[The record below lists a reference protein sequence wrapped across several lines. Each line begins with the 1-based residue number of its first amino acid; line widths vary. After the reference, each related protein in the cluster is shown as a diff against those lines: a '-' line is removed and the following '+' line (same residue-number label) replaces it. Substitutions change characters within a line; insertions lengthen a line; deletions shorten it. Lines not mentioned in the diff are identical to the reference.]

1 MNSRNGRTSRTLL
14 RVSLMILG
22 VSPLAAPGDARA
34 GGHER
39 VEKLHPGSKDSAA
52 VAATV
57 NRFRSALA
65 AGDTVAALELLAPDA
80 TILESGDEESRTTY
94 AAHHLAEDIA
104 FARTVPA
111 ERGPLKVIVVGDVA
125 WVSSLSTSRGT
136 FNGRA
141 VNSAGA
147 ELIVLSR
154 SRTGRVGPGP
164 WKIRAIHWSSHR
176 RTQ

>member
-1 MNSRNGRTSRTLL
+1 MKNRNERLIRAFLPL
-14 RVSLMILG
+14 SLMIFAPA
-22 VSPLAAPGDARA
+22 SPAMPGIAGAAALNRED
-34 GGHER
+34 R
-39 VEKLHPGSKDSAA
+39 VHPGSKDSAA

-57 NRFRSALA
+57 NRFRAALA
-65 AGDTVAALELLAPDA
+65 AGDTLTALNILAPDA
-80 TILESGDEESRTTY
+80 TILESGDEESKTTY
-94 AAHHLAEDIA
+94 AAHHLAEDVA
-104 FARTVPA
+104 FARAIRA
-111 ERGPLKVIVVGDVA
+111 ERGPLKVTVLGDVA
-125 WVSSLSTSRGT
+125 WVASVSTAVGT

-154 SRTGRVGPGP
+154 SRPGMVGLGL